1 MSAAGPAGLP
11 APIAGFVRVVTAINR
26 ALFRLAGLAILLM
39 VPLLLYAVVMRYV
52 FNAPSSWAMELAV
65 LIFGPYFLLGGP
77 YLLHTGGH
85 VSLDL
90 VSRAVR
96 PETNRLFLLVNYPI
110 IMAFCAILLAY
121 AWPFA
126 LDSFTYRE
134 TSYSTWNPPVWPVK
148 FAIPFAL
155 ALMGL
160 QALAEWLRVLF
171 RDPSVQPPHAD
182 EGAI

>member
-1 MSAAGPAGLP
+1 MTDVRPAALP
-11 APIAGFVRVVTAINR
+11 RPIAAFVASITAINR
-26 ALFRLAGLAILLM
+26 ALFRLAGLAILLI
-39 VPLLLYAVVMRYV
+39 VPLLLYAVVTRYV
-52 FNAPSSWAMELAV
+52 FNAPSSWAMELGV

-96 PETNRLFLLVNYPI
+96 PEVNRLFLLVNYPI
-110 IMAFCAILLAY
+110 IMAFCGILLAY

-126 LDSFTYRE
+126 VDSFAYRE

-148 FAIPFAL
+148 FAIPLAL

-171 RDPSVQPPHAD
+171 RDPSIPSTHVD
-182 EGAI
+182 EAAL